1 MARIKVP
8 TCITDSRNPIQ
19 SEQWK
24 KKEFARVNFWSR
36 SNSQGKNCR
45 RIVLLPVPL
54 TRTFI
59 ALNDGGKSMSLSHMK
74 WKNSPLQFRDNYIA
88 TDVPMSCDIPNR
100 AYLLVSLDFAPS
112 LVVVAGGAPPP
123 NLAKKPTKL
132 DFCSFNICSSRF
144 LSSSKTSS
152 PCSSI
157 HFFIAS
163 YPSVACA
170 RTTSNGR
177 MTSPGLVVGG
187 MTGGRARN
195 PKRREMK
202 EGPVSAVGVGR
213 SVFESAWGGV
223 SLGRSRGE
231 RVVTSLA
238 MASRRANSSGMEMFF
253 LSAAALYSFKT
264 GLISWKFWLA
274 RSIINILNTRRWNER
289 RYMARAGDGERYIRG
304 TG

>member
-1 MARIKVP
+1 
-8 TCITDSRNPIQ
+8 
-19 SEQWK
+19 
-24 KKEFARVNFWSR
+24 
-36 SNSQGKNCR
+36 
-45 RIVLLPVPL
+45 
-54 TRTFI
+54 
-59 ALNDGGKSMSLSHMK
+59 MSLSHMK
-74 WKNSPLQFRDNYIA
+74 WKNSPIQFRDNYIA
-88 TDVPMSCDIPNR
+88 RDVPMSCDIPNHT
-100 AYLLVSLDFAPS
+100 YLLVSLDFAPS

-177 MTSPGLVVGG
+177 TTSPGLVVGG

-223 SLGRSRGE
+223 SLGRSRGGE
-231 RVVTSLA
+231 GGYF
-238 MASRRANSSGMEMFF
+238 SGHGFATGEFVRYGDVLSFCSGFVFF
-253 LSAAALYSFKT
+253 QDGSDILEV
-264 GLISWKFWLA
+264 LA
-274 RSIINILNTRRWNER
+274 RKVYN
-289 RYMARAGDGERYIRG
+289 
-304 TG
+304 